1 MKDGWLIQQGWIWLF
16 LINETWE
23 NLHWNKLIS
32 EAPCFL
38 ISGTKF
44 MQLPE
49 LKTDIKKEKVSLCNR
64 ATYEATEN
72 CILDYLITME
82 TDSNLEVMYAF
93 VISGA

>member
-1 MKDGWLIQQGWIWLF
+1 
-16 LINETWE
+16 
-23 NLHWNKLIS
+23 
-32 EAPCFL
+32 
-38 ISGTKF
+38 

-64 ATYEATEN
+64 ATYEATAN

-93 VISGA
+93 VISGAQVSKRWGSDDFTKGTEATILCQRVSK